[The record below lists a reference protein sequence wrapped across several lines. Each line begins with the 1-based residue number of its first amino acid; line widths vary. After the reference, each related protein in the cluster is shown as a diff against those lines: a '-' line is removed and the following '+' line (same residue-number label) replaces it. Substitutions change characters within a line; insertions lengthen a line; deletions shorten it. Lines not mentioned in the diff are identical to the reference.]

1 LNAMAERYA
10 SALLDVALG
19 HGDAEKVKTNLVEFA
34 AVVSDSRDLQNFL
47 ANPAV
52 PKESKRIVLRELLN
66 RIGSTIT
73 MQNFLNVVVDHRRGG
88 LLPEIAVAY
97 TRRLNTKLGIA
108 EAAVTS
114 ANELSA
120 QERTGLVSALERATG
135 LKITANYAV
144 EPELLGG
151 ASVRIGSVIYDG
163 SVREQLRRMEAELAT
178 E

>member
-10 SALLDVALG
+10 SALLDVTMA

-34 AVVSDSRDLQNFL
+34 AVVGDSKDLQNFL

-66 RIGSTIT
+66 RIGSTVT

-88 LLPEIAVAY
+88 LLPEIAEAY
-97 TRRLNTKLGIA
+97 TRKLNTKLGIA

-114 ANELSA
+114 ANELSST
-120 QERTGLVSALERATG
+120 ERTGLVSAL
-135 LKITANYAV
+135 

-163 SVREQLRRMEAELAT
+163 SVREQLRRLEAELAT